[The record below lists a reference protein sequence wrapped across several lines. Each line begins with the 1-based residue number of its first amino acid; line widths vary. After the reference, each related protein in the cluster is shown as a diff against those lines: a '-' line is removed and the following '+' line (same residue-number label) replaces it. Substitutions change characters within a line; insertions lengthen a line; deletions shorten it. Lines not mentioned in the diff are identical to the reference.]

1 MRSALLTKTTSTRLS
16 KESAPAGSQ
25 ANGRVAVRGA
35 GRAYAEASAASK
47 LQHLPHHGAD
57 AVVDVVESGVA
68 HEGWGR
74 DHLVLLVHVSLGHA
88 HDTVLGAQSFDDL
101 RGPGVRPLA
110 AFLLLVAHSDLDA
123 SEHFGRKHRSDAAQ
137 ANGLSGLVELLQHA
151 LYMAV
156 DLAGAPIHGKCA
168 QVFGGPEAPREDG
181 RVVVDGSELGQVG
194 DLASRNPRRLS
205 QNVPGLALGRL
216 SLDVVNHVHLRDIR
230 GDSPVF
236 FDFALVFKDVSSF
249 IKSFAMKEHHV
260 TYVSTN

>member
-1 MRSALLTKTTSTRLS
+1 M
-16 KESAPAGSQ
+16 
-25 ANGRVAVRGA
+25 RGA

-230 GDSPVF
+230 GEDLDLGTPAAQV
-236 FDFALVFKDVSSF
+236 DQDR
-249 IKSFAMKEHHV
+249 
-260 TYVSTN
+260 